1 MDNTEN
7 HERKGGLIITPASQT
22 IASEIAKQMRDQ
34 HIGAMKLE
42 RMLDGKVNMYAVR
55 RIRKGSSGCLLRSYE
70 QVLDAL
76 NLRLCVVPKHHPDI
90 ID

>member
-1 MDNTEN
+1 MAEP
-7 HERKGGLIITPASQT
+7 LIVTPLSQS
-22 IASEIAKQMRDQ
+22 IANEIARQMKEQ

-42 RMLDGKVNMYAVR
+42 RMLDGNVNMYTVR

-76 NLRLCVVPKHHPDI
+76 NLRLCVVSKHHPDI

>member
-1 MDNTEN
+1 MSEP
-7 HERKGGLIITPASQT
+7 LIVTPTSQA
-22 IASEIAKQMRDQ
+22 IANEIARQMKEQ

-42 RMLDGKVNMYAVR
+42 CMLDGKVNMYAVR

-76 NLRLCVVPKHHPDI
+76 GIRLIPVPKNHPDI
-90 ID
+90 TD

>member
-1 MDNTEN
+1 MAES
-7 HERKGGLIITPASQT
+7 LIVTPTSQA
-22 IASEIAKQMRDQ
+22 IANEIARQMREQ
-34 HIGAMKLE
+34 RIGAMKLE

-76 NLRLCVVPKHHPDI
+76 NLKLCVIPKSHPDI

>member
-1 MDNTEN
+1 MSEQ
-7 HERKGGLIITPASQT
+7 LIVTPTSQA
-22 IASEIAKQMRDQ
+22 IANEIARQMREQ

-70 QVLDAL
+70 QVLDSL
-76 NLRLCVVPKHHPDI
+76 NLKLCVVPKHHPDI

>member
-1 MDNTEN
+1 MSEP
-7 HERKGGLIITPASQT
+7 LIVTPTSQA
-22 IASEIAKQMRDQ
+22 IANEIARQMQEQ

-76 NLRLCVVPKHHPDI
+76 GLRLIPVPINHPDI
-90 ID
+90 TH

>member
-1 MDNTEN
+1 
-7 HERKGGLIITPASQT
+7 
-22 IASEIAKQMRDQ
+22 
-34 HIGAMKLE
+34 MKLE
-42 RMLDGKVNMYAVR
+42 RMLDGKVNMYVVR

>member
-1 MDNTEN
+1 MAEP
-7 HERKGGLIITPASQT
+7 LIVTPLSQS
-22 IASEIAKQMRDQ
+22 IANEIARQMREQ

-42 RMLDGKVNMYAVR
+42 RMLDGKVNMYTVR
-55 RIRKGSSGCLLRSYE
+55 RIRKWSSGCILRSYE

-76 NLRLCVVPKHHPDI
+76 GLKLCIVPKHHPDI

>member
-1 MDNTEN
+1 MAEP
-7 HERKGGLIITPASQT
+7 LIVTPTSQA
-22 IASEIAKQMRDQ
+22 IANEIARQMKEQ

-70 QVLDAL
+70 QILDAL
-76 NLRLCVVPKHHPDI
+76 NIKLVPIPKQHPDI
-90 ID
+90 L

>member
-1 MDNTEN
+1 MSEQ
-7 HERKGGLIITPASQT
+7 LIVTPTSQA
-22 IASEIAKQMRDQ
+22 IANEIARQMKEQ

-76 NLRLCVVPKHHPDI
+76 GIRLIPVPKNHRDI
-90 ID
+90 TD

>member
-1 MDNTEN
+1 MSEP
-7 HERKGGLIITPASQT
+7 LIVTPLSQS
-22 IASEIAKQMRDQ
+22 IANEIARQMREQ

-42 RMLDGKVNMYAVR
+42 RVLDGKVNMYTVR

-70 QVLDAL
+70 QVLDEL
-76 NLRLCVVPKHHPDI
+76 GLKLCIVPKHHPDI

>member
-1 MDNTEN
+1 MSEQ
-7 HERKGGLIITPASQT
+7 LIVTPTSQA
-22 IASEIAKQMRDQ
+22 IANEIARQMKEQ

-76 NLRLCVVPKHHPDI
+76 GIRLIPVPKNHQS
-90 ID
+90 

>member
-1 MDNTEN
+1 MAEP
-7 HERKGGLIITPASQT
+7 LIVTPLSQS
-22 IASEIAKQMRDQ
+22 IANEIARQMREQ
-34 HIGAMKLE
+34 RIGAMKLE

-70 QVLDAL
+70 RLLDEL
-76 NLRLCVVPKHHPDI
+76 GLKLCVVPKHHPDI

>member
-1 MDNTEN
+1 MAES
-7 HERKGGLIITPASQT
+7 LIVTPLSQS
-22 IASEIAKQMRDQ
+22 IANEIARQMREQ
-34 HIGAMKLE
+34 RIGAMKLE

-76 NLRLCVVPKHHPDI
+76 GLKLCIVPKHHPDI

>member
-1 MDNTEN
+1 MSEQ
-7 HERKGGLIITPASQT
+7 LIVTPLSQS
-22 IASEIAKQMRDQ
+22 IANEIARQMREQ
-34 HIGAMKLE
+34 RIGAMKLE

-76 NLRLCVVPKHHPDI
+76 NLRMCVVPKHHPDI